1 MTTRD
6 IVIQC
11 EHGLHLRVASS
22 VAGVAREHHGT
33 TTTVQ
38 LTCGNCRKAKACSV
52 LELLTLEASR
62 GTHLEIIA
70 DGPDESCVMAALA
83 KIFEDGDGI

>member
-1 MTTRD
+1 MTTREI
-6 IVIQC
+6 IVQC

-22 VAGVAREHHGT
+22 VVDVARENRETMVH
-33 TTTVQ
+33 

-62 GTHLEIIA
+62 GTHLKIVA
-70 DGPDESCVMAALA
+70 DGPTEIRVVDELTR
-83 KIFEDGDGI
+83 IFEHGDGI

>member
-6 IVIQC
+6 IVVQC

-22 VAGVAREHHGT
+22 VAGVAREHQE
-33 TTTVQ
+33 TTVH

-52 LELLTLEASR
+52 LELLTLEAGR
-62 GTHLEIIA
+62 GAHLEIIA
-70 DGPDESCVMAALA
+70 DGPDETCVMAALA
-83 KIFEDGDGI
+83 RIFENGDGI